1 VKIKI
6 FMALLISAL
15 VLSACNSNG
24 NQEDQKTD
32 DYGSGNVA
40 ITNDANTE
48 KNTYTE
54 ANKDN
59 TEETTITLTDSNDT
73 TGDAPLIKPAYAE
86 KNADEMTDNEL
97 IKLLQNELLPNSRI
111 FQNLICNGDHLERDF
126 TTTYDSGDNR
136 ANYVLIKNFSNKK
149 ALESCINDVF
159 TDEYLVNTIYP
170 ILYDSELPLFIEVDG
185 RLYNNAETGGG
196 IDYNPDFSRATVMSK
211 TPDSFEVEVPITHMV
226 DPEGLYIYKVVKQ
239 KGNWL
244 LDCDY
249 WLDLHYI
256 YFSKK

>member
-1 VKIKI
+1 LKSYIAFSLESLDYSARRVYTDFNGGNFIVKIKI

-97 IKLLQNELLPNSRI
+97 LSFYRTNCFL
-111 FQNLICNGDHLERDF
+111 
-126 TTTYDSGDNR
+126 T
-136 ANYVLIKNFSNKK
+136 A
-149 ALESCINDVF
+149 VF
-159 TDEYLVNTIYP
+159 FRT
-170 ILYDSELPLFIEVDG
+170 
-185 RLYNNAETGGG
+185 
-196 IDYNPDFSRATVMSK
+196 
-211 TPDSFEVEVPITHMV
+211 
-226 DPEGLYIYKVVKQ
+226 
-239 KGNWL
+239 
-244 LDCDY
+244 
-249 WLDLHYI
+249 
-256 YFSKK
+256 